1 MQWVKAALTLL
12 QLIQT
17 VVLLANERRLKEEG
31 AAEAI
36 EKAAKDALNEIN
48 KAHEA
53 RMRARDRDRTGS
65 LHDDADEF
73 RRD

>member
-12 QLIQT
+12 QLIQF
-17 VVLLANERRLKEEG
+17 VVLKANERRLKDEG

-36 EKAAKDALNEIN
+36 EAAAKEAIN
-48 KAHEA
+48 DINTAREA
-53 RMRARDRDRTGS
+53 RLRVRAANADPARLRD
-65 LHDDADEF
+65 DDGF